1 MANVYKR
8 GFFVQEDYWL
18 AVRGCSKKVQGEVI
32 GALARLFFEG
42 EDSAESL
49 KGTSQ
54 SLYYALR
61 ERVLIARTKSNARGC
76 YQKGDQKGNQKGDQ
90 KGNQKGDQKG
100 NQKGDQKVDQKV
112 DQNAILLAK
121 SESESEISTYS
132 SPLSTPQP
140 TKESPTPRALFIG
153 EALKVFTE
161 VTGRACLIP
170 SAEVS
175 FDLTKIFD
183 AGYSID
189 DVRMVCELKQAE
201 WGADQKRQ
209 KWLRPHTLF
218 GAKFEGYLAAAKADP
233 AKEERD
239 AAAKFADAI

>member
-18 AVRGCSKKVQGEVI
+18 AVRGQSNKVQGEVL

-42 EDSAESL
+42 EDSADSL

-61 ERVLIARTKSNARGC
+61 ERVLIARTKSNARG
-76 YQKGDQKGNQKGDQ
+76 GDQKGN
-90 KGNQKGDQKG
+90 
-100 NQKGDQKVDQKV
+100 QKVDQKV
-112 DQNAILLAK
+112 DQNPILLAK

-132 SPLSTPQP
+132 SPISAPQP

-153 EALKVFTE
+153 EALRVFTE

-189 DVRMVCELKQAE
+189 DVRLVCEQQQVE
-201 WGADQKRQ
+201 WGADPKRQ

-218 GAKFEGYLAAAKADP
+218 GEKFEGYLAAAKAGT

>member
-18 AVRGCSKKVQGEVI
+18 AVRGQSNKVQGEVL

-42 EDSAESL
+42 EDSAGSL

-61 ERVLIARTKSNARGC
+61 ERVLIARTKSNARGGDQKVD
-76 YQKGDQKGNQKGDQ
+76 QKGD
-90 KGNQKGDQKG
+90 
-100 NQKGDQKVDQKV
+100 QKGDQKVDQ
-112 DQNAILLAK
+112 NPILLAK
-121 SESESEISTYS
+121 SESESEISTYD
-132 SPLSTPQP
+132 PTLSTPQP
-140 TKESPTPRALFIG
+140 TRERPAPRALFIG
-153 EALKVFTE
+153 EALRVFTE

-175 FDLTKIFD
+175 FDLTKVFD

-189 DVRMVCELKQAE
+189 DVRLVCESKQAE
-201 WGADQKRQ
+201 WGADPKRQ
-209 KWLRPHTLF
+209 QWLRPHTLF
-218 GAKFEGYLAAAKADP
+218 GAKFEGYLAAAKAGT

>member
-1 MANVYKR
+1 MASNYKR
-8 GFFVQEDYWL
+8 GFFVQEDFWL
-18 AVRGCSKKVQGEVI
+18 AVRGCSRKVQGEVM
-32 GALARLFFEG
+32 GALALLFFEG
-42 EDSAESL
+42 EDSAECL

-54 SLYYALR
+54 SLYYAMR
-61 ERVLIARTKSNARGC
+61 ERVLIARTKSNARG
-76 YQKGDQKGNQKGDQ
+76 GDQKGNQK
-90 KGNQKGDQKG
+90 
-100 NQKGDQKVDQKV
+100 V
-112 DQNAILLAK
+112 DQNPILLAK

-132 SPLSTPQP
+132 SPISTPQP
-140 TKESPTPRALFIG
+140 TKKSPTPRALFIG

-189 DVRMVCELKQAE
+189 DVRLVCKQQQAE
-201 WGADQKRQ
+201 WGADPKRQ

-218 GAKFEGYLAAAKADP
+218 GEKFEGYLAAAKAGT

>member
-8 GFFVQEDYWL
+8 GFFVQEDFWL

-54 SLYYALR
+54 SLYYAMR
-61 ERVLIARTKSNARGC
+61 ERVLIARTKSSARGGDQRGD
-76 YQKGDQKGNQKGDQ
+76 QKGDQKGY
-90 KGNQKGDQKG
+90 
-100 NQKGDQKVDQKV
+100 
-112 DQNAILLAK
+112 QNPILLAK
-121 SESESEISTYS
+121 SESESEMSTCN

-153 EALKVFTE
+153 EALEVFTE
-161 VTGRACLIP
+161 VTGRPCLIP

-189 DVRMVCELKQAE
+189 DVRMVCEQQQAE
-201 WGADQKRQ
+201 WGADPKRQ

-218 GAKFEGYLAAAKADP
+218 GEKFEGYLAAAKADT

>member
-8 GFFVQEDYWL
+8 GFFVQEDFWL

-54 SLYYALR
+54 SLYYAMR
-61 ERVLIARTKSNARGC
+61 ERVLVARTKSSARGGD
-76 YQKGDQKGNQKGDQ
+76 QRGDQRGDQKGY
-90 KGNQKGDQKG
+90 
-100 NQKGDQKVDQKV
+100 
-112 DQNAILLAK
+112 QNPILLAK
-121 SESESEISTYS
+121 SKSESEISTCN
-132 SPLSTPQP
+132 SPVSTPQP

-153 EALKVFTE
+153 EALRVFTE

-189 DVRMVCELKQAE
+189 DVRLVCEQQQAE
-201 WGADQKRQ
+201 WGADPKRQ

-218 GAKFEGYLAAAKADP
+218 GEKFEGYLAAAKAGT

>member
-18 AVRGCSKKVQGEVI
+18 AVRGQSNKVQGEVL

-42 EDSAESL
+42 EDSAGSL

-76 YQKGDQKGNQKGDQ
+76 D
-90 KGNQKGDQKG
+90 QKGDQKG
-100 NQKGDQKVDQKV
+100 NQKGDQKVDQKVDQKGDQKV

>member
-18 AVRGCSKKVQGEVI
+18 AVRGCSKKVQGEVM
-32 GALARLFFEG
+32 GALALLFFEG
-42 EDSAESL
+42 EDSAECL

-54 SLYYALR
+54 SLFYALR
-61 ERVLIARTKSNARGC
+61 ERVLIARTKSNARG
-76 YQKGDQKGNQKGDQ
+76 
-90 KGNQKGDQKG
+90 GDQKG
-100 NQKGDQKVDQKV
+100 NQKGDQKVDQSP
-112 DQNAILLAK
+112 ILLAK

-132 SPLSTPQP
+132 SPISTAQP
-140 TKESPTPRALFIG
+140 TKKSPTPRALFIG

-189 DVRMVCELKQAE
+189 DVRLVCEQQQAE
-201 WGADQKRQ
+201 WGADPKRQ

-218 GAKFEGYLAAAKADP
+218 GEKFEGYLAAAKAGT

>member
-1 MANVYKR
+1 MASNYKR
-8 GFFVQEDYWL
+8 GFFVQEDFWL
-18 AVRGCSKKVQGEVI
+18 AVRGCSRKVQGEVM
-32 GALARLFFEG
+32 GALALLFFEG

-54 SLYYALR
+54 SLFYAMR
-61 ERVLIARTKSNARGC
+61 ERVLIARTKSNARG
-76 YQKGDQKGNQKGDQ
+76 GDQKGNQKG
-90 KGNQKGDQKG
+90 
-100 NQKGDQKVDQKV
+100 DQKV

-121 SESESEISTYS
+121 SESESEISTYNP
-132 SPLSTPQP
+132 PLSAPQP

-175 FDLTKIFD
+175 FDLTKVFD

-189 DVRMVCELKQAE
+189 DVRLVCELKQAE
-201 WGADQKRQ
+201 WGADPKRQ
-209 KWLRPHTLF
+209 QWLRPHTLF
-218 GAKFEGYLAAAKADP
+218 GEKFEGYLAAAKAGT

>member
-18 AVRGCSKKVQGEVI
+18 AVRGCSKKVQGEVM

-54 SLYYALR
+54 SLYYAMR
-61 ERVLIARTKSNARGC
+61 ERVLIARTKSNARG
-76 YQKGDQKGNQKGDQ
+76 GDQKGNQKG
-90 KGNQKGDQKG
+90 N
-100 NQKGDQKVDQKV
+100 QKV
-112 DQNAILLAK
+112 DQNPILLAK
-121 SESESEISTYS
+121 SESEISTYS
-132 SPLSTPQP
+132 SPISTPQP
-140 TKESPTPRALFIG
+140 NKEAPTPRALFIG

-189 DVRMVCELKQAE
+189 DVRLVCEQQQAE
-201 WGADQKRQ
+201 WGADPKRQ

-218 GAKFEGYLAAAKADP
+218 GEKFEGYLAAAKAGT

>member
-1 MANVYKR
+1 MASNYKR
-8 GFFVQEDYWL
+8 GFFVQEDFWL
-18 AVRGCSKKVQGEVI
+18 AVRGCSRKVQGEVM
-32 GALARLFFEG
+32 GALALLFFEG
-42 EDSAESL
+42 EDSAECL

-54 SLYYALR
+54 SLYYAMR
-61 ERVLIARTKSNARGC
+61 ERVLIARTKSNARG
-76 YQKGDQKGNQKGDQ
+76 GDQKGNQKG
-90 KGNQKGDQKG
+90 N
-100 NQKGDQKVDQKV
+100 QKV
-112 DQNAILLAK
+112 DQNPILLAK
-121 SESESEISTYS
+121 SESEISTYS
-132 SPLSTPQP
+132 SPISTPQP
-140 TKESPTPRALFIG
+140 TKKSPTPRALFIG

-189 DVRMVCELKQAE
+189 DVRLVCEQQQAE
-201 WGADQKRQ
+201 WGADPKRQ

-218 GAKFEGYLAAAKADP
+218 GEKFEGYLAAAKAGT

>member
-1 MANVYKR
+1 MASNYKR
-8 GFFVQEDYWL
+8 GFFVQEDFWL
-18 AVRGCSKKVQGEVI
+18 AVRGCSRKVQGEVM
-32 GALARLFFEG
+32 GALALLFFEG

-54 SLYYALR
+54 SLYYAMR
-61 ERVLIARTKSNARGC
+61 ERVLIARTKSNARG
-76 YQKGDQKGNQKGDQ
+76 
-90 KGNQKGDQKG
+90 GDQKG
-100 NQKGDQKVDQKV
+100 NQKGDQKVDQ
-112 DQNAILLAK
+112 NPILLAK
-121 SESESEISTYS
+121 SESESEISTYNHT
-132 SPLSTPQP
+132 LSTPQP
-140 TKESPTPRALFIG
+140 TKEQPAPRALFIG

-183 AGYSID
+183 AGCSID
-189 DVRMVCELKQAE
+189 DVRLVCELKQAE
-201 WGADQKRQ
+201 WGSDPKRQ

-218 GAKFEGYLAAAKADP
+218 GEKFEGYLAAAKAGT

>member
-1 MANVYKR
+1 MASNYKR
-8 GFFVQEDYWL
+8 GFFVQEDFWL
-18 AVRGCSKKVQGEVI
+18 AVRGCSRKVQGEVM
-32 GALARLFFEG
+32 GALALLFFEG
-42 EDSAESL
+42 EDSAEAL

-54 SLYYALR
+54 SLYYAMR
-61 ERVLIARTKSNARGC
+61 ERVLIARTKSNARG
-76 YQKGDQKGNQKGDQ
+76 GDQKGNQKG
-90 KGNQKGDQKG
+90 
-100 NQKGDQKVDQKV
+100 DQKV

-121 SESESEISTYS
+121 SESESESEISTYNP
-132 SPLSTPQP
+132 PLSTPQP

-189 DVRMVCELKQAE
+189 DVRMVCEQQQAE
-201 WGADQKRQ
+201 WGADPKRQ

-218 GAKFEGYLAAAKADP
+218 GAKFEGYLEAAKAGT

>member
-1 MANVYKR
+1 MASNYKR
-8 GFFVQEDYWL
+8 GFFVQEDFWL
-18 AVRGCSKKVQGEVI
+18 AVRGCSRRVQGEVM
-32 GALARLFFEG
+32 GALALLFFEG

-54 SLYYALR
+54 SLYYAMR
-61 ERVLIARTKSNARGC
+61 ERVLIARTKSNARG
-76 YQKGDQKGNQKGDQ
+76 GDQKGNQKGDQ
-90 KGNQKGDQKG
+90 KG
-100 NQKGDQKVDQKV
+100 

-121 SESESEISTYS
+121 SESESEISTCNP
-132 SPLSTPQP
+132 PLSTPQP
-140 TKESPTPRALFIG
+140 TKGSPTPRALFIG

-183 AGYSID
+183 AGYSIG
-189 DVRMVCELKQAE
+189 DVRMVCEQQQAE
-201 WGADQKRQ
+201 WGADPKRQ

-218 GAKFEGYLAAAKADP
+218 GEKFEGYLEAAKAGT

>member
-18 AVRGCSKKVQGEVI
+18 AVRGQSNKVQGEVI

-42 EDSAESL
+42 EDSADSL

-61 ERVLIARTKSNARGC
+61 ERVLIARTKSNARG
-76 YQKGDQKGNQKGDQ
+76 GDQKGNQKGDQ
-90 KGNQKGDQKG
+90 KAE
-100 NQKGDQKVDQKV
+100 
-112 DQNAILLAK
+112 QNSILLAK
-121 SESESEISTYS
+121 RESESEISTYS
-132 SPLSTPQP
+132 SPISTPQP
-140 TKESPTPRALFIG
+140 NKEAPTPRALFIG

-189 DVRMVCELKQAE
+189 DVRMVCEQQQAE
-201 WGADQKRQ
+201 WGADPKRQ

-218 GAKFEGYLAAAKADP
+218 GAKFEGYLAAAKAGT

>member
-18 AVRGCSKKVQGEVI
+18 AVRGCSKKVQGEVL

-42 EDSAESL
+42 EDSADSL

-61 ERVLIARTKSNARGC
+61 ERVLIARTKSNARGGD
-76 YQKGDQKGNQKGDQ
+76 QKGDQKGNQKGDQ
-90 KGNQKGDQKG
+90 NP
-100 NQKGDQKVDQKV
+100 
-112 DQNAILLAK
+112 ILLAK

-132 SPLSTPQP
+132 SPISTPQP

-189 DVRMVCELKQAE
+189 DVRLVCEQQQAE
-201 WGADQKRQ
+201 WGADPKRQ

-218 GAKFEGYLAAAKADP
+218 GEKFEGYLAAAKAGT

>member
-1 MANVYKR
+1 MASNYKR
-8 GFFVQEDYWL
+8 GFFVQEDFWL
-18 AVRGCSKKVQGEVI
+18 AVRGCSRKVQGEVM
-32 GALARLFFEG
+32 GALALLFFEG

-54 SLYYALR
+54 SLYYAMR
-61 ERVLIARTKSNARGC
+61 ERVLIARTKSNARG
-76 YQKGDQKGNQKGDQ
+76 GDQKGNQKG
-90 KGNQKGDQKG
+90 
-100 NQKGDQKVDQKV
+100 DQKV

-121 SESESEISTYS
+121 SESESEISTYDP
-132 SPLSTPQP
+132 PLSTPQP
-140 TKESPTPRALFIG
+140 TKEAPTPRALFIG

-189 DVRMVCELKQAE
+189 DVRMVCEQQQAE
-201 WGADQKRQ
+201 WGADPKRQ

-218 GAKFEGYLAAAKADP
+218 GEKFEGYLAAAKADP

>member
-1 MANVYKR
+1 MASNYKR
-8 GFFVQEDYWL
+8 GFFVQEDFWL
-18 AVRGCSKKVQGEVI
+18 AVRSCSRKVQGEVM
-32 GALARLFFEG
+32 GALALLFFEG

-54 SLYYALR
+54 SLYYAMR
-61 ERVLIARTKSNARGC
+61 ERVLIARTKSNARG
-76 YQKGDQKGNQKGDQ
+76 
-90 KGNQKGDQKG
+90 GDQKG
-100 NQKGDQKVDQKV
+100 NQKGDQKVDQ
-112 DQNAILLAK
+112 NPILLAK

-132 SPLSTPQP
+132 SPISTPQP
-140 TKESPTPRALFIG
+140 TKKSPTPRALFIG

-189 DVRMVCELKQAE
+189 DVRLVCEQQQAE
-201 WGADQKRQ
+201 WGADPKRQ

-218 GAKFEGYLAAAKADP
+218 GEKFEGYLAAAKAGT

>member
-1 MANVYKR
+1 MASNYKR
-8 GFFVQEDYWL
+8 GFFVQEDFWL
-18 AVRGCSKKVQGEVI
+18 AVRGCSRKVQGEVM
-32 GALARLFFEG
+32 GALALLFFEG
-42 EDSAESL
+42 EDSAECL

-54 SLYYALR
+54 SLYYAMR
-61 ERVLIARTKSNARGC
+61 ERVLIARTKSNARG
-76 YQKGDQKGNQKGDQ
+76 
-90 KGNQKGDQKG
+90 GDQKG
-100 NQKGDQKVDQKV
+100 NQKGDQKVDQ
-112 DQNAILLAK
+112 NPILLAK
-121 SESESEISTYS
+121 SESEISTYNT
-132 SPLSTPQP
+132 PISTPQP
-140 TKESPTPRALFIG
+140 NKEAPTPRALFIG
-153 EALKVFTE
+153 EALRVFTE

-189 DVRMVCELKQAE
+189 DVRLVCELKQAE
-201 WGADQKRQ
+201 WGADPKRQ

-218 GAKFEGYLAAAKADP
+218 GEKFEGYLAAAKADT

>member
-18 AVRGCSKKVQGEVI
+18 AVRGCSKKVQGEVM

-54 SLYYALR
+54 SLYYAMR
-61 ERVLIARTKSNARGC
+61 ERVLIARTKSNARG
-76 YQKGDQKGNQKGDQ
+76 
-90 KGNQKGDQKG
+90 GDQKG
-100 NQKGDQKVDQKV
+100 NQKGDQKVDQ
-112 DQNAILLAK
+112 NPILLAK

-132 SPLSTPQP
+132 SPISAPQP
-140 TKESPTPRALFIG
+140 NKEAPTPRALFIG

-189 DVRMVCELKQAE
+189 DVRMVCEQQQAE
-201 WGADQKRQ
+201 WGADPKRQ

-218 GAKFEGYLAAAKADP
+218 GEKFEGYLAAAKAST

>member
-1 MANVYKR
+1 MASNYKR
-8 GFFVQEDYWL
+8 GFFIQEDFWL
-18 AVRGCSKKVQGEVI
+18 AVRGCSRKVQGEVM
-32 GALARLFFEG
+32 GALALLFFEG

-54 SLYYALR
+54 SLYYAMR
-61 ERVLIARTKSNARGC
+61 ERVLIARTKSNARG
-76 YQKGDQKGNQKGDQ
+76 
-90 KGNQKGDQKG
+90 
-100 NQKGDQKVDQKV
+100 GDQKVDQKG

-121 SESESEISTYS
+121 SESESEISTYNHT
-132 SPLSTPQP
+132 LSAPQP

-183 AGYSID
+183 AGYSIG
-189 DVRMVCELKQAE
+189 DVRLVCELKQAE
-201 WGADQKRQ
+201 WGSDPKRQ
-209 KWLRPHTLF
+209 QWLRPHTLF
-218 GAKFEGYLAAAKADP
+218 GEKFEGYLAAAKAGT

-239 AAAKFADAI
+239 AAARFADAI

>member
-1 MANVYKR
+1 MAGNYKR
-8 GFFVQEDYWL
+8 GFFIQEDFWL
-18 AVRGCSKKVQGEVI
+18 AVRGCSRKVQGEVM
-32 GALARLFFEG
+32 GALALLFFEG

-54 SLYYALR
+54 SLYYAMR
-61 ERVLIARTKSNARGC
+61 ERVLIARTKSNARG
-76 YQKGDQKGNQKGDQ
+76 GDQKGNQKGDQ
-90 KGNQKGDQKG
+90 KG
-100 NQKGDQKVDQKV
+100 
-112 DQNAILLAK
+112 DQNPILLAK
-121 SESESEISTYS
+121 SESESEISTCN
-132 SPLSTPQP
+132 SPLSAPQP
-140 TKESPTPRALFIG
+140 TKKSPTPRALFIG

-183 AGYSID
+183 ARYSID
-189 DVRMVCELKQAE
+189 DVRMVCEQQQAE
-201 WGADQKRQ
+201 WGADPKRQ

-218 GAKFEGYLAAAKADP
+218 GEKFEGYLAAAKAGT

>member
-18 AVRGCSKKVQGEVI
+18 AVRGQSNKVQGEVL

-42 EDSAESL
+42 EDSAGSL

-61 ERVLIARTKSNARGC
+61 ERVLIARTKSNARG
-76 YQKGDQKGNQKGDQ
+76 GDQKGN
-90 KGNQKGDQKG
+90 
-100 NQKGDQKVDQKV
+100 QKVDQKV

-153 EALKVFTE
+153 EALRVFTE

-189 DVRMVCELKQAE
+189 DVRLVCESKQAE

>member
-1 MANVYKR
+1 MASNYKR
-8 GFFVQEDYWL
+8 GFFVQEDFWL
-18 AVRGCSKKVQGEVI
+18 AVRGCSRKVQGEVM
-32 GALARLFFEG
+32 GALALLFFEG
-42 EDSAESL
+42 EDSAECL

-54 SLYYALR
+54 SLYYAMR
-61 ERVLIARTKSNARGC
+61 ERVLIARTKSNARG
-76 YQKGDQKGNQKGDQ
+76 GDQKGNQKGNQ
-90 KGNQKGDQKG
+90 MGN
-100 NQKGDQKVDQKV
+100 QKV
-112 DQNAILLAK
+112 DQNPILLAK
-121 SESESEISTYS
+121 SESEISTYNT
-132 SPLSTPQP
+132 PISTPQP
-140 TKESPTPRALFIG
+140 TMKEPAPRVMFIG
-153 EALKVFTE
+153 EALEVFTE

-189 DVRMVCELKQAE
+189 DVRMVCEQQQAE
-201 WGADQKRQ
+201 WGADPKRQ

-218 GAKFEGYLAAAKADP
+218 GEKFEGYLAAAKAGT

>member
-1 MANVYKR
+1 MASNYKR
-8 GFFVQEDYWL
+8 GFFVQEDFWL
-18 AVRGCSKKVQGEVI
+18 AVRGCSRKVQGEVM
-32 GALARLFFEG
+32 GALALLFFEG
-42 EDSAESL
+42 EDSAECL

-54 SLYYALR
+54 SLYYAMR
-61 ERVLIARTKSNARGC
+61 ERVLIARTKSNARG
-76 YQKGDQKGNQKGDQ
+76 
-90 KGNQKGDQKG
+90 GDQKG
-100 NQKGDQKVDQKV
+100 NQKGDQKVDQ
-112 DQNAILLAK
+112 NPILLAK

-132 SPLSTPQP
+132 SPISAPQP
-140 TKESPTPRALFIG
+140 TKESLTPRVLFIG
-153 EALKVFTE
+153 NALRVFTE

-189 DVRMVCELKQAE
+189 DVRLVCEQQKAE
-201 WGADQKRQ
+201 WGADPKRQ

-218 GAKFEGYLAAAKADP
+218 GEKFEGYLAAAKAGT

>member
-1 MANVYKR
+1 MASNYKR
-8 GFFVQEDYWL
+8 GFFVQEDFWL
-18 AVRGCSKKVQGEVI
+18 AVRGCSRKVQGEVM
-32 GALARLFFEG
+32 GALALLFFEG
-42 EDSAESL
+42 EDSAECL

-54 SLYYALR
+54 SLYYAMR
-61 ERVLIARTKSNARGC
+61 ERVLIARTKSSARGGD
-76 YQKGDQKGNQKGDQ
+76 QRGDQKGNQKGDQ
-90 KGNQKGDQKG
+90 NP
-100 NQKGDQKVDQKV
+100 
-112 DQNAILLAK
+112 ILLAK
-121 SESESEISTYS
+121 SESESEISTCN

-153 EALKVFTE
+153 EALRVFTE

-189 DVRMVCELKQAE
+189 DVRLVCEQQQAE
-201 WGADQKRQ
+201 WGADPKRQ

-218 GAKFEGYLAAAKADP
+218 GAKFEGYLAAAKAGT

>member
-1 MANVYKR
+1 MASNYKR
-8 GFFVQEDYWL
+8 GFFVQEDFWL
-18 AVRGCSKKVQGEVI
+18 AVRGCSRKVQGEVM
-32 GALARLFFEG
+32 GALALLFFEG
-42 EDSAESL
+42 EDSAECL

-54 SLYYALR
+54 SLYYAMR
-61 ERVLIARTKSNARGC
+61 ERVLIARTKSNARG
-76 YQKGDQKGNQKGDQ
+76 
-90 KGNQKGDQKG
+90 GDQKG
-100 NQKGDQKVDQKV
+100 NQKGDQKVDQ
-112 DQNAILLAK
+112 NPILLAK
-121 SESESEISTYS
+121 SESESEISTCN

-189 DVRMVCELKQAE
+189 DVRMVCEQQQAE
-201 WGADQKRQ
+201 WGADPKRQ

-218 GAKFEGYLAAAKADP
+218 GAKFEGYLAAAKAGT

>member
-1 MANVYKR
+1 MASNYKR
-8 GFFVQEDYWL
+8 GFFVQEDFWL
-18 AVRGCSKKVQGEVI
+18 AVRGCSRKVQGEVM
-32 GALARLFFEG
+32 GALALLFFEG
-42 EDSAESL
+42 EDSAECL

-54 SLYYALR
+54 SLYYAMR
-61 ERVLIARTKSNARGC
+61 ERVLIARTKSNARG
-76 YQKGDQKGNQKGDQ
+76 GN
-90 KGNQKGDQKG
+90 
-100 NQKGDQKVDQKV
+100 QKV
-112 DQNAILLAK
+112 DQNPILLAK
-121 SESESEISTYS
+121 SESESEISTYNT
-132 SPLSTPQP
+132 PISTPQP
-140 TKESPTPRALFIG
+140 NKEAPTPRALFIG

-189 DVRMVCELKQAE
+189 DVRMVCEQQQAE
-201 WGADQKRQ
+201 WGADPKRQ

-218 GAKFEGYLAAAKADP
+218 GEKFEGYLAAAKAGT

>member
-18 AVRGCSKKVQGEVI
+18 AVRGQSNKVQGEVL

-42 EDSAESL
+42 EDSAGSL

-76 YQKGDQKGNQKGDQ
+76 DQKGDQKGNQKG
-90 KGNQKGDQKG
+90 
-100 NQKGDQKVDQKV
+100 DQKV

-189 DVRMVCELKQAE
+189 DVRLVCESKQAE
-201 WGADQKRQ
+201 WGADPKRQ
-209 KWLRPHTLF
+209 QWLRPHTLF
-218 GAKFEGYLAAAKADP
+218 GEKFEGYLAAAKADP

>member
-1 MANVYKR
+1 MASNYKR
-8 GFFVQEDYWL
+8 GFFVQEDFWL
-18 AVRGCSKKVQGEVI
+18 AVRGCSRKVQGEVM
-32 GALARLFFEG
+32 GALALLFFEG
-42 EDSAESL
+42 EASAECL
-49 KGTSQ
+49 KGPSQ
-54 SLYYALR
+54 SLYYAMR
-61 ERVLIARTKSNARGC
+61 ERVLIARTKSNARW
-76 YQKGDQKGNQKGDQ
+76 GDQKGNQKG
-90 KGNQKGDQKG
+90 N
-100 NQKGDQKVDQKV
+100 QKV
-112 DQNAILLAK
+112 DQNPILLAK
-121 SESESEISTYS
+121 SESESEISTYNT
-132 SPLSTPQP
+132 PISTPQP
-140 TKESPTPRALFIG
+140 NKEAPTPRALFVG

-189 DVRMVCELKQAE
+189 DVRLVCEQQTAE
-201 WGADQKRQ
+201 WGADPKRQ

-218 GAKFEGYLAAAKADP
+218 GEKFEGYLAAAKAST

>member
-1 MANVYKR
+1 MAGNYKR
-8 GFFVQEDYWL
+8 GFFIQEDFWL
-18 AVRGCSKKVQGEVI
+18 AVRGCSRKVQGEVM
-32 GALARLFFEG
+32 GALALLFFEG

-54 SLYYALR
+54 SLYYAMR
-61 ERVLIARTKSNARGC
+61 ERVLIARTKSNARG
-76 YQKGDQKGNQKGDQ
+76 
-90 KGNQKGDQKG
+90 GDQKG
-100 NQKGDQKVDQKV
+100 NQKGDQKVDQ
-112 DQNAILLAK
+112 NPILLAKSK

-132 SPLSTPQP
+132 SPISAPQP
-140 TKESPTPRALFIG
+140 TKGAPTPRALFIG

-189 DVRMVCELKQAE
+189 DVRMVCEQQQAE
-201 WGADQKRQ
+201 WGADPKRQ

-218 GAKFEGYLAAAKADP
+218 GEKFEGYLAAAKAGT

>member
-1 MANVYKR
+1 MASNYKR
-8 GFFVQEDYWL
+8 GFFVQEDFWL
-18 AVRGCSKKVQGEVI
+18 AVRGCSRKVQGEVM
-32 GALARLFFEG
+32 GALALLFFEG

-54 SLYYALR
+54 SLYYAMR
-61 ERVLIARTKSNARGC
+61 ERVLIARTKSNARG
-76 YQKGDQKGNQKGDQ
+76 GDQKGNQKG
-90 KGNQKGDQKG
+90 
-100 NQKGDQKVDQKV
+100 DQKV

-121 SESESEISTYS
+121 SESEISTYNL
-132 SPLSTPQP
+132 PLSTPQP

-189 DVRMVCELKQAE
+189 DVRMVCEQQQAE
-201 WGADQKRQ
+201 WGADPKRQ

-218 GAKFEGYLAAAKADP
+218 GEKFEGYLAAAKAGT

>member
-1 MANVYKR
+1 MASNYKR
-8 GFFVQEDYWL
+8 GFFVQEDFWL
-18 AVRGCSKKVQGEVI
+18 AVRGCTRKVQGEVM
-32 GALARLFFEG
+32 GALALLFFEG

-54 SLYYALR
+54 SLYYAMR
-61 ERVLIARTKSNARGC
+61 ERVLIARTKSSARG
-76 YQKGDQKGNQKGDQ
+76 GDQKGNQKVDQ
-90 KGNQKGDQKG
+90 KG
-100 NQKGDQKVDQKV
+100 DQKV

-121 SESESEISTYS
+121 SESESEISTYN
-132 SPLSTPQP
+132 PTISTPQP
-140 TKESPTPRALFIG
+140 TKESPSPRALFIG

-189 DVRMVCELKQAE
+189 DVRMVCEQQQAE
-201 WGADQKRQ
+201 WGADPKRQ

-218 GAKFEGYLAAAKADP
+218 GEKFEGYLAAAKAGT

-239 AAAKFADAI
+239 AAVKFADAI

>member
-1 MANVYKR
+1 MASNYKR
-8 GFFVQEDYWL
+8 GFFVQEDFWL
-18 AVRGCSKKVQGEVI
+18 AVRSCTRKVQGEVM
-32 GALARLFFEG
+32 GALALLFFEG
-42 EDSAESL
+42 EDSAECL

-54 SLYYALR
+54 SLYYAMR
-61 ERVLIARTKSNARGC
+61 ERVLIARTKSNARG
-76 YQKGDQKGNQKGDQ
+76 GDQKGNQKG
-90 KGNQKGDQKG
+90 N
-100 NQKGDQKVDQKV
+100 QKV
-112 DQNAILLAK
+112 DQNPILLAK
-121 SESESEISTYS
+121 SESESESEISTYS
-132 SPLSTPQP
+132 SPISTPQP
-140 TKESPTPRALFIG
+140 TKKSPTPRALFIG

-189 DVRMVCELKQAE
+189 DVRLVCEQQQAE
-201 WGADQKRQ
+201 WGADPKRQ

-218 GAKFEGYLAAAKADP
+218 GAKFEGYLAAAKAGT

>member
-1 MANVYKR
+1 MANNYKR
-8 GFFVQEDYWL
+8 GFFVQEDFWL
-18 AVRGCSKKVQGEVI
+18 AVRGCSRKVQGEVM
-32 GALARLFFEG
+32 GALALLFFEG

-54 SLYYALR
+54 SLYYAMR
-61 ERVLIARTKSNARGC
+61 ERVLIARTKSSARG
-76 YQKGDQKGNQKGDQ
+76 
-90 KGNQKGDQKG
+90 
-100 NQKGDQKVDQKV
+100 GDQKVDQKGNQKV

-121 SESESEISTYS
+121 SESESEISTYNP
-132 SPLSTPQP
+132 PLSTPQP
-140 TKESPTPRALFIG
+140 TKGSPTPRALFIG

-175 FDLTKIFD
+175 FDLTKVFD

-189 DVRMVCELKQAE
+189 DVRLVCELKQAE
-201 WGADQKRQ
+201 WGADPKRQ

-218 GAKFEGYLAAAKADP
+218 GEKFEGYLAAAKAGT

>member
-1 MANVYKR
+1 MASNYKR
-8 GFFVQEDYWL
+8 GFFVQEDFWL
-18 AVRGCSKKVQGEVI
+18 AVRSCSRKVQGEVM
-32 GALARLFFEG
+32 GALALLFFEG

-54 SLYYALR
+54 SLYYAMR
-61 ERVLIARTKSNARGC
+61 ERVLIARIKSNARG
-76 YQKGDQKGNQKGDQ
+76 
-90 KGNQKGDQKG
+90 GDQKG
-100 NQKGDQKVDQKV
+100 NQKGDQKVDQ
-112 DQNAILLAK
+112 NPILLAK

-132 SPLSTPQP
+132 SPISTPQP
-140 TKESPTPRALFIG
+140 TKKSPTPRALFIG

-189 DVRMVCELKQAE
+189 DVRMVCEQQQAE
-201 WGADQKRQ
+201 WGADPKRQ

-218 GAKFEGYLAAAKADP
+218 GEKFEGYLAAAKAGT

>member
-18 AVRGCSKKVQGEVI
+18 AVRGQSNKVQGEVL

-61 ERVLIARTKSNARGC
+61 ERVLIARTKSTARG
-76 YQKGDQKGNQKGDQ
+76 GD
-90 KGNQKGDQKG
+90 
-100 NQKGDQKVDQKV
+100 QKGDQKVDQKGDQKV

-121 SESESEISTYS
+121 SESESEISTYDLT
-132 SPLSTPQP
+132 PSTPQP
-140 TKESPTPRALFIG
+140 TKERPAPRALFIG

-170 SAEVS
+170 SSEVS
-175 FDLTKIFD
+175 FDLTKVFD

-189 DVRMVCELKQAE
+189 DVRLVCELKQAE
-201 WGADQKRQ
+201 WGADPKRQ
-209 KWLRPHTLF
+209 QWLRPHTLF
-218 GAKFEGYLAAAKADP
+218 GEKFEGYLAAAKADP

>member
-1 MANVYKR
+1 MASNYKR
-8 GFFVQEDYWL
+8 GFFVQEDFWL
-18 AVRGCSKKVQGEVI
+18 AVRGCSRKVQGEVM
-32 GALARLFFEG
+32 GALALLFFEG

-54 SLYYALR
+54 SLYYAMR
-61 ERVLIARTKSNARGC
+61 ERVLIARTKSNARG
-76 YQKGDQKGNQKGDQ
+76 GDQRGNQKG
-90 KGNQKGDQKG
+90 
-100 NQKGDQKVDQKV
+100 DQKV

-121 SESESEISTYS
+121 SESESESEISTYNP
-132 SPLSTPQP
+132 PLSTPQP

-175 FDLTKIFD
+175 FDLTKVFD
-183 AGYSID
+183 AGYTID
-189 DVRMVCELKQAE
+189 DVRMVCEQQQAE
-201 WGADQKRQ
+201 WGADPKRQ

-218 GAKFEGYLAAAKADP
+218 GEKFEGYLAAAKAGT

>member
-1 MANVYKR
+1 MASNYKR
-8 GFFVQEDYWL
+8 GFFVQEDFWL
-18 AVRGCSKKVQGEVI
+18 AVRGCSRKVQGEVM
-32 GALARLFFEG
+32 GALALLFFEG
-42 EDSAESL
+42 EDSAECL

-54 SLYYALR
+54 SLYYAMR
-61 ERVLIARTKSNARGC
+61 ERVLIARTKSNARG
-76 YQKGDQKGNQKGDQ
+76 
-90 KGNQKGDQKG
+90 
-100 NQKGDQKVDQKV
+100 GDQKVDQ
-112 DQNAILLAK
+112 NPILLAK

-132 SPLSTPQP
+132 SPISTPQP
-140 TKESPTPRALFIG
+140 NKEAPTPRALLIG

-189 DVRMVCELKQAE
+189 DARLVCELKQAE
-201 WGADQKRQ
+201 WGADPKRQ
-209 KWLRPHTLF
+209 QWLRPHTLF
-218 GAKFEGYLAAAKADP
+218 GEKFEGYLAAAKAGT

>member
-54 SLYYALR
+54 SLYYAMR
-61 ERVLIARTKSNARGC
+61 ERVLIARTKSTARG
-76 YQKGDQKGNQKGDQ
+76 
-90 KGNQKGDQKG
+90 GDQKG
-100 NQKGDQKVDQKV
+100 NQKGDQKVDQ
-112 DQNAILLAK
+112 NPILLAK
-121 SESESEISTYS
+121 SESEISTYS
-132 SPLSTPQP
+132 SPISTPQP
-140 TKESPTPRALFIG
+140 TKEAPTPRALFIG

-189 DVRMVCELKQAE
+189 DVRLVCELKQAE
-201 WGADQKRQ
+201 WGADPKRQ
-209 KWLRPHTLF
+209 QWLRPHTLF
-218 GAKFEGYLAAAKADP
+218 GEKFEGYLAAAKADT